1 MAFSIYDLLNRKNE
15 KKKKA
20 FDLFKFLREK
30 VSGIE
35 QTGEKVGKKLQE
47 FPDTTIRKPQI
58 KTGSNLLDF
67 LLNPNPIQRK
77 IEESISSVSGNI
89 ARSYGKT
96 TERLSTAKGREEIRR
111 GAQELRTR
119 PLSLETLQ
127 NPAVQ
132 TAFDVSDFVPGIG
145 LFGVGGIKKIAKE
158 GIEQVAK
165 KEVKEK
171 VIPQSFDFILNPQRF
186 AARLKELEKS
196 GRAPI
201 KEEFLMFKKWSETIK
216 NPISLDRIRRFIG
229 GEGDLLLLPKERR
242 VAEEMQ
248 DYLTKFPKAPTA
260 EQIAQSE
267 TQALK
272 EAQAE
277 MRASKALDP
286 NQQVFTKMRN
296 LLRIAGEKQSKIG
309 ELYREHIPKN
319 IFGQS
324 SDELASTMG
333 ISENELMANLTKGLN
348 ISEGLRKSRG
358 FTNVRGIDNPLI
370 FGKEWQRTRNVEE
383 SQKFVSEML
392 EESRKAKDPANFTN
406 SFDDLVRKPDIDVRK
421 KVNILD
427 YLRTPNR
434 VLEKIGLGEEAKL
447 LRNKY
452 DDYLSDLPK
461 EIDKITAW
469 SKRVPASS
477 NQRIFQ
483 WLDGDKIKLNNE
495 ELKVAEEVKGYLK
508 QWAIRLKL
516 PEDKQVSNYITHL
529 FEKGKIE
536 KEFDPELAKLIS
548 GKVVKSVYDPF
559 LQRRVGKPEYI
570 QDTWRALDAY
580 VKRATRKFHMD
591 QALEKVAA
599 KAEDLPL
606 ESYNYV
612 KGRVARINMQPT
624 DIDNLI
630 DNLVKSS
637 PIGYRLGQRPV
648 ATLSQTGRQMVFR
661 GLLGLNPGTALR
673 NLQQS
678 TNSYAVLGEKN
689 FGIGLMK
696 TVQNL
701 PRLILGK
708 DTELEAAGVL
718 GKNIV
723 QDRTI
728 NATRKF
734 WQYADDTLFYMF
746 NMAEKVNRGIAY
758 WGAKSKGLSQGMD
771 DIKATQYAKD
781 VVGKTQF
788 YYDVI
793 DTPAALQSDISK
805 TLFQFGKY
813 PLAQTEFL
821 VEMVKDKNVLG
832 SLRWIGANLLFIAT
846 AGKLLGL
853 DYEDMFP
860 DYSRFTPS
868 RFMPPTL
875 QPLVEIGKAGFNVP
889 NEYGQISDEQNPLK
903 RILESKDVQRGV
915 LNYIPAGAQL
925 RKSFEGAQA
934 VKEGASLTPTG
945 RVRFEVPQNLPT
957 ALQSILFGQ
966 YSLPQAKEYFEK
978 RESGKSR
985 SEVLYDEIKDL
996 PTNEKLK
1003 AVLKIKIENPTLF
1016 DEVKKLMRD
1025 DLLKVSEDD
1034 RKIRE
1039 LPIVDGSRPRAILR
1053 EFQKLKTKEE
1063 KQKLFTQ
1070 MLVKRILTKDV
1081 LGYFVKEK
1089 INLIE

>member
-1 MAFSIYDLLNRKNE
+1 MASIFDLLGIKSDR
-15 KKKKA
+15 KKKKE
-20 FDLFKFLREK
+20 FDLLKFLREK

-35 QTGEKVGKKLQE
+35 QTGEKVGKKLQQ

-77 IEESISSVSGNI
+77 IEESVTSLPGNVV
-89 ARSYGKT
+89 RSYGKT

-111 GAQELRTR
+111 GAQELRTK

-132 TAFDVSDFVPGIG
+132 TAFDVSDFIPGIG
-145 LFGVGGIKKIAKE
+145 FFGAGGIRRVARE
-158 GIEQVAK
+158 GIEQAAK
-165 KEVKEK
+165 KEAKEK
-171 VIPQSFDFILNPQRF
+171 LIPQSLDFILNPQKF
-186 AARLKELEKS
+186 SSRLKELEKS
-196 GRAPI
+196 GRASI
-201 KEEFLMFKKWSETIK
+201 KEELSMFKKWSETIK
-216 NPISLDRIRRFIG
+216 NPVSLDRIKRFIA
-229 GEGDLLLLPKERR
+229 GESDLLLLPKERR
-242 VAEEMQ
+242 VADEMQ
-248 DYLTKFPKAPTA
+248 DYLTKFPKSPSVG
-260 EQIAQSE
+260 EIAQVES
-267 TQALK
+267 QSLR

-277 MRASKALDP
+277 LKASKALDP
-286 NQQVFTKMRN
+286 NQQLFTKMRN
-296 LLRIAGEKQSKIG
+296 LLRITGEKKSKIG

-324 SDELASTMG
+324 SDELAASMG
-333 ISENELMANLTKGLN
+333 ISENELMTNLTKDLN

-392 EESRKAKDPANFTN
+392 EDTRRTKDPRNVTN
-406 SFDDLVRKPDIDVRK
+406 SFDDLVRKPDIDVKK
-421 KVNILD
+421 KVNLLD

-434 VLEKIGLGEEAKL
+434 VLEKIGMGEEAKL
-447 LRNKY
+447 LRTKY
-452 DDYLSDLPK
+452 DDYLADLPK
-461 EIDKITAW
+461 EIDKVTAW

-477 NQRIFQ
+477 NQRVFQ
-483 WLDGDKIKLNNE
+483 WLDGDKIALNNE
-495 ELKVAEEVKGYLK
+495 ELKVANEVKSYLK
-508 QWAIRLKL
+508 DWADKLKL
-516 PEDKQVSNYITHL
+516 PQDKRVSEYITHI

-536 KEFDPELAKLIS
+536 KEFDPDLAKLIQ

-559 LQRRVGKPEYI
+559 LQRRVGMPEYK
-570 QDTWRALDAY
+570 QDTWQALDAY

-612 KGRVARINMQPT
+612 KGRIARINMQPT

-630 DNLVKSS
+630 DNAIKSS
-637 PIGYRLGQRPV
+637 PIGYRLGQRPTTAV
-648 ATLSQTGRQMVFR
+648 TQTARQMVFR

-678 TNSYAVLGEKN
+678 TNTYAMLGEKN

-701 PRLILGK
+701 PRLLLGK

-718 GKNIV
+718 GKDFI

-728 NATRKF
+728 SATGKF
-734 WQYADDTLFYMF
+734 WQRANDTLYYMF
-746 NMAEKVNRGIAY
+746 DLAEKLNRGAAY

-771 DIKATQYAKD
+771 EQKAIVYAKEL
-781 VVGKTQF
+781 VGKTHF

-793 DTPAALQSDISK
+793 DTPAVLQSDISK
-805 TLFQFGKY
+805 TLFQFFRY

-821 VEMVKDKNVLG
+821 TEMVKRKDVAG
-832 SLRWIGANLLFIAT
+832 SLRWIASNLLFVAT

-860 DYSRFTPS
+860 DLSRFAPN
-868 RFMPPTL
+868 RFQPPTL
-875 QPLVEIGKAGFNVP
+875 QPFIEAGKAGFNVP
-889 NEYGQISDEQNPLK
+889 NEFGQVSEEQNPLK
-903 RILESKDVQRGV
+903 RILESRDVQRGA
-915 LNYIPAGAQL
+915 LNYLPAGAQL

-934 VKEGASLTPTG
+934 VGEGASLTPTG

-978 RESGKSR
+978 RESGKSE
-985 SEVLYDEIKDL
+985 SEVLYDQIRDL

-1003 AVLKIKIENPTLF
+1003 QMLQIKVSNPGVF
-1016 DEVKKLMRD
+1016 SSVKELMRD
-1025 DLLKVSEDD
+1025 DLLKITEED

-1053 EFQKLKTKEE
+1053 EFRKFKTKEE

-1070 MLVKRILTKDV
+1070 MLVKKILTKDV
-1081 LGYFVKEK
+1081 LFYFAKEK